1 MSDHKAVVEDYTEGF
16 RRTDHH
22 AILGCLTDDVLW
34 VIHGHRTLRGK
45 EAAGSRTK
53 LPSRAA

>member
-1 MSDHKAVVEDYTEGF
+1 MSDHKAVVEDYLEGF

-34 VIHGHRTLRGK
+34 VIHGHRTLR
-45 EAAGSRTK
+45 
-53 LPSRAA
+53 